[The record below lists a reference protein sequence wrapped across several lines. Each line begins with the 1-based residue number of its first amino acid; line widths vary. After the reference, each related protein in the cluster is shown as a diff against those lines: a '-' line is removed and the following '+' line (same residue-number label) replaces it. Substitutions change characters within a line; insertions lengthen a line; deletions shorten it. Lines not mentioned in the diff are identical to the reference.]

1 MKIKINTF
9 FKFLIS
15 FFLLSN
21 AHISSCMV
29 KDLVTTALGE
39 DTTFLKKTCI
49 GLASYGVLKAG
60 FCYGLAKIYENC
72 IPRISIEKLEKTN
85 NQNNTDIALKEA
97 CTAFNLNQNDKKR
110 IHVGFIDN
118 NNIINYEAGPNTI
131 ILPMRF
137 GFKADIYKFLAAH
150 ELVHVKEKHSKL
162 GQGFS
167 ALFPPIYFLAIHS
180 AMNIADHTIKNF
192 AGNSNSTFFKA
203 SYPFLS
209 SYIFKNGYVHLFMHT
224 ATTPFF
230 ITRFYRYLEKRA
242 DIKAAQALKT
252 ARGGIEFLEIMKPI
266 ENKLESQHKTVFTK
280 IKDYWLCKYDH
291 PSTEQRIQY
300 LEEIQ
305 KDFDKKEIELR

>member
-242 DIKAAQALKT
+242 DIKAAQALNIK
-252 ARGGIEFLEIMKPI
+252 ARKAIEKLMEMSNFLTNQANRVNSEKKSMHSSYASILPRAISDAKYI
-266 ENKLESQHKTVFTK
+266 INQYVK
-280 IKDYWLCKYDH
+280 IANSPTGY
-291 PSTEQRIQY
+291 
-300 LEEIQ
+300 
-305 KDFDKKEIELR
+305 